1 MARPTEPKSVR
12 VVEFQNVTDLKK
24 NKKGIREGKLS
35 RTCFSMNAD
44 VKSVEK
50 GVAIH
55 PICQKGIEESFLNTL
70 HKR

>member
-24 NKKGIREGKLS
+24 NKKGIREGKI
-35 RTCFSMNAD
+35 
-44 VKSVEK
+44 SVEK